1 MDIQRAAELLA
12 ARSAKDF
19 GNALKDR
26 DDPFK
31 DFYKSLPI
39 CILDAVFSIGVR
51 YTSVVNVVNSYIGTF
66 DLTRR
71 SIRSAISLRM
81 LRSMIRLRTFPRMC
95 FTTCSGLPAA
105 AGF

>member
-12 ARSAKDF
+12 VRSAKDF

-39 CILDAVFSIGVR
+39 CIWMPCFPSAF
-51 YTSVVNVVNSYIGTF
+51 GT
-66 DLTRR
+66 
-71 SIRSAISLRM
+71 
-81 LRSMIRLRTFPRMC
+81 LRS
-95 FTTCSGLPAA
+95 
-105 AGF
+105 

>member
-31 DFYKSLPI
+31 DFYKSYMS
-39 CILDAVFSIGVR
+39 F
-51 YTSVVNVVNSYIGTF
+51 
-66 DLTRR
+66 
-71 SIRSAISLRM
+71 
-81 LRSMIRLRTFPRMC
+81 
-95 FTTCSGLPAA
+95 
-105 AGF
+105 

>member
-12 ARSAKDF
+12 AHSAKEF

-39 CILDAVFSIGVR
+39 CILDAVISSR
-51 YTSVVNVVNSYIGTF
+51 TS
-66 DLTRR
+66 
-71 SIRSAISLRM
+71 
-81 LRSMIRLRTFPRMC
+81 RSMIRLRTFQRMC
-95 FTTCSGLPAA
+95 STICSGLPAA
-105 AGF
+105 TGF

>member
-12 ARSAKDF
+12 ARSTKDF

-26 DDPFK
+26 GDPFK

-51 YTSVVNVVNSYIGTF
+51 YTSVVNVVNSYMATF
-66 DLTRR
+66 DLTIRPHPNRR
-71 SIRSAISLRM
+71 CRPSRSRRCLLPDSGNSRSWETIR
-81 LRSMIRLRTFPRMC
+81 
-95 FTTCSGLPAA
+95 
-105 AGF
+105 